1 MTKGHRIQTNETDK
15 DGQPM
20 KVLLETH
27 KWKHSRSDEGLG
39 LKPNSG
45 DFQSLTKFLL
55 RRTLPCCLRRP
66 SSLPW
71 RIW

>member
-20 KVLLETH
+20 KVLLATH
-27 KWKHSRSDEGLG
+27 KRKNSRSDG
-39 LKPNSG
+39 LKRNSE

-55 RRTLPCCLRRP
+55 RRTLQCCLRRP